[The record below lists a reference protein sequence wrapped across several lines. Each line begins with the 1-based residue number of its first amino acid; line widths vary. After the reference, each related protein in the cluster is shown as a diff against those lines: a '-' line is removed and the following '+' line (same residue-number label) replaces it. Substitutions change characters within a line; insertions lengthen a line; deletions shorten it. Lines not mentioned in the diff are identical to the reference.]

1 MVKVET
7 GQLVLGEKNLSPEV
21 VLTEVMGEKGETLL
35 LKPPI
40 ISQPFMT
47 LSIKD
52 SFLPKMEKA
61 EEQRANM
68 EKMER
73 ILLFLSQLV
82 HSS

>member
-21 VLTEVMGEKGETLL
+21 VLAEVMGEKGETLL
-35 LKPPI
+35 LKPPT
-40 ISQPFMT
+40 ISQHFMT

-73 ILLFLSQLV
+73 TLLFLSQLV

>member
-1 MVKVET
+1 VVKVET

-21 VLTEVMGEKGETLL
+21 ALMEVMGEKGETLL
-35 LKPPI
+35 LKPPT

-73 ILLFLSQLV
+73 TLLFLSQLV